1 MMARPGA
8 EARPL
13 RPTTWVTRLNTVS
26 YARNPWAN
34 SSESMPSTPTRVT
47 SSKSRPLATIWV
59 PTMMSYSWRAKP
71 ASSFSW
77 ASLAAVVSWSM
88 RRMRASGK
96 RVASSSSAF
105 WVPKPRYCSLPPQPP
120 AAVLVVDHGDAAPG
134 ALEHLPAVPALGHG
148 LVAPAVEQQDGLPA
162 LGQVGPQGVLQGQA
176 DLPGVAGGQ
185 LGPHI
190 HHLDG
195 GQRL

>member
-1 MMARPGA
+1 
-8 EARPL
+8 
-13 RPTTWVTRLNTVS
+13 
-26 YARNPWAN
+26 
-34 SSESMPSTPTRVT
+34 
-47 SSKSRPLATIWV
+47 
-59 PTMMSYSWRAKP
+59 
-71 ASSFSW
+71 
-77 ASLAAVVSWSM
+77 M
-88 RRMRASGK
+88 RRMWASGK
-96 RVASSSSAF
+96 RAASSSSAF
-105 WVPKPRYCSLPPQPP
+105 WVPEAPVLQLAAAGGADLGPGGDLGAAVMAQQPP
-120 AAVLVVDHGDAAPG
+120 APVLVVDHGDAAPG

-195 GQRL
+195 GQRLAGVPLGQPHQLAPPACAS